1 MSLEK
6 YQEIIAIPRLH
17 KEFLKHDHVKVLDP
31 TMESAGQHTGKNA
44 NVYRPSPAF
53 CWDTAHALQ
62 YLKDLQ
68 ENTLQLAKEKNT
80 SLLDRVNFQNQNSQA
95 LSADELQ
102 ALQEFSGKSTEQN
115 SEYQLFERAQRMLL
129 IAYYNENLYLEL
141 SLVKS
146 ALARQQEKLKSLLD
160 ENEHVVQNAYQ
171 MDDVL
176 LSWKQILPAFML
188 YTQEASAYFV
198 NDTGMAEEIA
208 ALAKE
213 KIEEKMYFCYAVDKD
228 VLARFIGKEFIPYCK
243 KNQYHFIVP
252 KEQREGSYE

>member
-1 MSLEK
+1 MSLDK
-6 YQEIIAIPRLH
+6 YQEIVAIPRLH
-17 KEFLKHDHVKVLDP
+17 EEFSENDFVKVLDP
-31 TMESAGQHTGKNA
+31 TMQKIGQKTR
-44 NVYRPSPAF
+44 VYIPSRAF

-95 LSADELQ
+95 LTGDELQ

-115 SEYQLFERAQRMLL
+115 PENQLFERAQRMLL

-141 SLVKS
+141 SQVNK
-146 ALARQQEKLKSLLD
+146 ALAKQQETLKSLLD
-160 ENEHVVQNAYQ
+160 ENEHVNQDVYRT
-171 MDDVL
+171 DDVL
-176 LSWKQILPAFML
+176 LSWKQIFPAFMV

-198 NDTGMAEEIA
+198 NDISMAEEIA
-208 ALAKE
+208 SMAAE
-213 KIEEKMYFCYAVDKD
+213 RIEEENYFCYVVNKD

-243 KNQYHFIVP
+243 KNQYHFLVK